1 MNEDCHFMHFH
12 LDLYSQLCGAL
23 DHKFTS
29 NQKSEIRDDGSVYV
43 SFETTQLPE
52 IRRWVLGQ
60 GSTVKVLAPQELIED
75 VKNELKKTMKIYEG

>member
-1 MNEDCHFMHFH
+1 MSEYRHFMHSR
-12 LDLYSQLCGAL
+12 LDWYSQLCGAL

-60 GSTVKVLAPQELIED
+60 GSTVKVLAPPELIVD

>member
-1 MNEDCHFMHFH
+1 MHSR
-12 LDLYSQLCGAL
+12 LDWYSQLCGAL

-60 GSTVKVLAPQELIED
+60 GSTVKVLAPPELIVD